1 LKKDALISTWLQVT
15 QTAFDSGRPYSV
27 LRFDENCRA
36 EVFIGMTRSGQ
47 RCLILNEAVPANKP
61 IEREKLSLIYDNSI
75 PGMVLLLSDDT
86 YKDLFDEL
94 ISSMYVAVKDL
105 DSKQDAVEIFRAH
118 FIKWTTFFDSDFSS
132 KLSDDAVMG
141 LVGELKVLESLVAD
155 ADELS
160 INTVLEA
167 WRGPY
172 DESQDFVLDDQ
183 LVEVKTIGTRSREVK
198 ISSLQQLT
206 AVEGKDLSLL
216 VNTTFPDDENGS
228 SIGSLVISVRDRAI
242 YLLGDVTILYK
253 ALGQKGLHP
262 KNLDD
267 YEHLRFGF
275 RGEHIYNVLSDDFPK
290 LSSDNISEG
299 IISARYTITLSALQ
313 PFMTTSKEY

>member
-1 LKKDALISTWLQVT
+1 MKDALRSTWLQVT
-15 QTAFDSGRPYSV
+15 KTAFDPERPYKI

-61 IEREKLSLIYDNSI
+61 IEREKLSLLYDSSI

-86 YKDLFDEL
+86 YNDLFDEL
-94 ISSMYVAVKDL
+94 ISSMYVVVKDL
-105 DSKQDAVEIFRAH
+105 VSKQDAIEMFRAH

-141 LVGELKVLESLVAD
+141 LLGELKVLEYFVAE

-160 INTVLEA
+160 INTVLES

-172 DESQDFVLDDQ
+172 DESQDFVFDDQ
-183 LVEVKTIGTRSREVK
+183 LVEVKTIGMRSRQ
-198 ISSLQQLT
+198 IMINSLQQLT
-206 AVEGKDLSLL
+206 AVKGKDLSLL
-216 VNTTFPDDENGS
+216 VNTIFSDDENGS
-228 SIGSLVISVRDRAI
+228 SIKSLVISIRDRAI
-242 YLLGDVTILYK
+242 SLLGDATILYK

-275 RGEHIYNVLSDDFPK
+275 RGEHIYNVLSDDFPN
-290 LSSDNISEG
+290 LSSDNVPEG
-299 IISARYTITLSALQ
+299 IISASYAISLSALQ

>member
-1 LKKDALISTWLQVT
+1 MKDALRSTWLQIT
-15 QTAFDSGRPYSV
+15 QTAFDPGRPYKI

-36 EVFIGMTRSGQ
+36 EVFIGMTRCGQ
-47 RCLILNEAVPANKP
+47 RCLILNEAVPINKP
-61 IEREKLSLIYDNSI
+61 IERDKLSLLYDSNI

-94 ISSMYVAVKDL
+94 ISSMYVVVKDL
-105 DSKQDAVEIFRAH
+105 ASKQDAIEMFRAH
-118 FIKWTTFFDSDFSS
+118 FIKWTTFFESDFSS

-141 LVGELKVLESLVAD
+141 LVGELKVLESLVAE

-160 INTVLEA
+160 INAVLES

-183 LVEVKTIGTRSREVK
+183 LIEVKTIGMRSRQVV
-198 ISSLQQLT
+198 INSLQQLT
-206 AVEGKDLSLL
+206 AVKGKDLSLL
-216 VNTTFPDDENGS
+216 VNRTFSDDENGS
-228 SIGSLVISVRDRAI
+228 SIRSLVISIRDRAI
-242 YLLGDVTILYK
+242 YLLGDATILYK

-275 RGEHIYNVLSDDFPK
+275 RGEHIYNVLSDDFPN
-290 LSSDNISEG
+290 LSSDNVPEG
-299 IISARYTITLSALQ
+299 IISANYAISLSALQ